1 MELVIGLV
9 VLGLVGV
16 GVAKYLKDRK
26 KAKKSPKQA
35 GPGVGVPAERPQV
48 DKK

>member
-1 MELVIGLV
+1 MEVVVVLV

-26 KAKKSPKQA
+26 KVKKSPKQA
-35 GPGVGVPAERPQV
+35 GPGVGVPSDRGLV
-48 DKK
+48 DKE